1 VFVFN
6 SKHCTTR
13 DLDRRWKNY
22 FLICRSSIVGDFSNF
37 MRVSIAFYEVPELKL
52 GIEKLCKATEAVIK
66 RKIAK

>member
-1 VFVFN
+1 
-6 SKHCTTR
+6 
-13 DLDRRWKNY
+13 
-22 FLICRSSIVGDFSNF
+22 